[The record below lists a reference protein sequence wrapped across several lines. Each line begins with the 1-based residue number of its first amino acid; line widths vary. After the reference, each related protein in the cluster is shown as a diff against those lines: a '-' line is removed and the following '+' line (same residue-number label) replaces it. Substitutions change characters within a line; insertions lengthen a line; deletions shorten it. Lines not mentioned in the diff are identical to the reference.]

1 MLEWIAASPSV
12 MKLARIFWIDR
23 EELKAKQAEAE
34 QLEKENEAKEKNDA
48 LKAKKEA
55 KLQRRRQKDKAVVA
69 EKKENVMQMAR
80 DRVEADWKEKLAAR
94 QEAGEPIGELTME
107 NMKIAMKQPPNSRC

>member
-1 MLEWIAASPSV
+1 MAASECDKVLEWIAASPSV

-48 LKAKKEA
+48 LKAKKQNSNEEDKRT
-55 KLQRRRQKDKAVVA
+55 KL
-69 EKKENVMQMAR
+69 
-80 DRVEADWKEKLAAR
+80 
-94 QEAGEPIGELTME
+94 
-107 NMKIAMKQPPNSRC
+107 